1 MKKIL
6 IATLLLV
13 STLSANAQ
21 REKNSGS
28 LRTYAGM
35 NFSSVNSDPNYNVVV
50 GTPKT
55 KLGLVVGA
63 DLEYQINNIFAI
75 SGGLKYSQMG
85 YKLDGGKNISID
97 CIDVPLLFHAY
108 FLKGFGVYAG
118 VQPGLNVNID
128 KSIERY
134 VENMKADILAGIT
147 YEFKNIVLD
156 LSYTR
161 VLSITSDDYFKNKAF
176 TVTLGYR
183 FELFKRELKDP
194 SKNKYNI
201 IMPSIGY

>member
-21 REKNSGS
+21 REKYSGS

-63 DLEYQINNIFAI
+63 DLEYQINNTFAI

-97 CIDVPLLFHAY
+97 CIDVPLLFHTY

-128 KSIERY
+128 KSIEPY
-134 VENMKADILAGIT
+134 VEDMKADILAGIT

>member
-128 KSIERY
+128 KSIEPY
-134 VENMKADILAGIT
+134 VEDMKADILAGIT

>member
-85 YKLDGGKNISID
+85 YKLDGGKNINID

>member
-1 MKKIL
+1 MKKII

-13 STLSANAQ
+13 ITLSASAQ
-21 REKNSGS
+21 REKYSGS

-35 NFSSVNSDPNYNVVV
+35 NFSSVSSDPYYNVVV

-55 KLGLVVGA
+55 KLGLVIGA
-63 DLEYQINNIFAI
+63 DMEYQFNNILAI

-97 CIDVPLLFHAY
+97 CINLPILFHAY

-118 VQPGLNVNID
+118 IQPGLNVKID
-128 KSIERY
+128 KSIEPY
-134 VENMKADILAGIT
+134 VEEMKADVLAGIT

-194 SKNKYNI
+194 SNNKYNI
-201 IMPSIGY
+201 IMPSIGH

>member
-1 MKKIL
+1 MKKII

-13 STLSANAQ
+13 ITLSASAQ
-21 REKNSGS
+21 REKYSGS

-35 NFSSVNSDPNYNVVV
+35 NFSSVSSDPYYNVVV

-55 KLGLVVGA
+55 KLGLVIGA
-63 DLEYQINNIFAI
+63 DMEYQINNILAI

-97 CIDVPLLFHAY
+97 CINLPILFHAY

-118 VQPGLNVNID
+118 IQPGLNVKID
-128 KSIERY
+128 KSIEPY
-134 VENMKADILAGIT
+134 VEEMKADVLAGIT

-194 SKNKYNI
+194 SNNKYNI
-201 IMPSIGY
+201 IMPSIGH

>member
-21 REKNSGS
+21 REKYSGS

-50 GTPKT
+50 GTPKK

-128 KSIERY
+128 KSIEPY
-134 VENMKADILAGIT
+134 VEDMKADILAGIT

>member
-21 REKNSGS
+21 REKYSGS

-97 CIDVPLLFHAY
+97 CTFHFY
-108 FLKGFGVYAG
+108 
-118 VQPGLNVNID
+118 
-128 KSIERY
+128 S
-134 VENMKADILAGIT
+134 
-147 YEFKNIVLD
+147 
-156 LSYTR
+156 
-161 VLSITSDDYFKNKAF
+161 
-176 TVTLGYR
+176 
-183 FELFKRELKDP
+183 
-194 SKNKYNI
+194 
-201 IMPSIGY
+201 MPIS

>member
-21 REKNSGS
+21 REKHSGS

-63 DLEYQINNIFAI
+63 DIEYQINNIFAI

-128 KSIERY
+128 KSIEPY
-134 VENMKADILAGIT
+134 VEDMKADILAGIT

>member
-1 MKKIL
+1 M
-6 IATLLLV
+6 
-13 STLSANAQ
+13 
-21 REKNSGS
+21 
-28 LRTYAGM
+28 
-35 NFSSVNSDPNYNVVV
+35 
-50 GTPKT
+50 
-55 KLGLVVGA
+55 
-63 DLEYQINNIFAI
+63 
-75 SGGLKYSQMG
+75 
-85 YKLDGGKNISID
+85 
-97 CIDVPLLFHAY
+97 
-108 FLKGFGVYAG
+108 YAG

-128 KSIERY
+128 KSIEPY
-134 VENMKADILAGIT
+134 VEDMKADILAGIT